1 VEELSPYILIK
12 ISSKIRVCLVLQDW
26 INSFLQMRFALIACL
41 TVSAAFS
48 SVSCQYNEE
57 YNEDLTLSDLPDG
70 KLLAHFE
77 FTTKV
82 TAHTKPNGQSKY
94 MKYT

>member
-1 VEELSPYILIK
+1 MEPIYFNK
-12 ISSKIRVCLVLQDW
+12 DNKIRVCLVCKTGL
-26 INSFLQMRFALIACL
+26 ILLQMRLVLIACL
-41 TVSAAFS
+41 TFSAALS
-48 SVSCQYNEE
+48 RVSCQYNEE

-82 TAHTKPNGQSKY
+82 IHTKPKGQSKY
-94 MKYT
+94 INT